1 MAVNIRFVLT
11 GACHPYSGRQVLF
24 AFPLMSE
31 ALPTKVTDMKAI
43 IRRCWPAGELPQVT
57 GKINSIGL
65 RILKNGKLLDD
76 EDSLRNILSAQE
88 QHDSSTQAHTWGT
101 GFDDS
106 TQTVS
111 NTVLM
116 HLVFQNAPP
125 ARPASTIS
133 RESPEPKRQSVES
146 DSSCGC
152 CVM

>member
-1 MAVNIRFVLT
+1 
-11 GACHPYSGRQVLF
+11 VLF
-24 AFPLMSE
+24 AFPLTSDN
-31 ALPTKVTDMKAI
+31 LPTKVADMKTI

-57 GKINSIGL
+57 GTINSIGL
-65 RILKNGKLLDD
+65 RILKNGKLLDE
-76 EDSLRNILSAQE
+76 EDVLKNVLSPQE
-88 QHDSSTQAHTWGT
+88 QQDSSTQAHTWGT

-125 ARPASTIS
+125 PRPVSTTS
-133 RESPEPKRQSVES
+133 RDTPEPKRRASVES